1 LTGAVSVV
9 RTLYQ
14 IMTRLKE
21 KAYAEDGKRL
31 VSVYHA
37 HISEDLQQLT
47 LNEFSKIDSVLRVV
61 VSTVAFGMG
70 LEIPDIRLMIH
81 GGKVSF

>member
-1 LTGAVSVV
+1 
-9 RTLYQ
+9 
-14 IMTRLKE
+14 
-21 KAYAEDGKRL
+21 
-31 VSVYHA
+31 VYHA